1 VNAAPLSNDIP
12 VSFDED
18 DGESVD
24 DAELFEDSK
33 V

>member
-1 VNAAPLSNDIP
+1 MASPNDIP
-12 VSFDED
+12 VSFEDD